1 MPVREM
7 KKFRYVLVVGIILLD
22 QAVKLLVRTAMYV
35 GQSFPVLADFFHI
48 TYVQNR
54 GAAFSILSGKFLLL
68 VGVPAAA
75 VIFALWYMEK
85 HIDCHWTLMLS
96 LCLII
101 SGGIGNL
108 IDRVI
113 MGFVTDMFD
122 FGFFPVFNVADI
134 AVCVGAG
141 FLILYTFWFS
151 EKEQISGSNA

>member
-108 IDRVI
+108 IDRVF

-134 AVCVGAG
+134 CVVAG
-141 FLILYTFWFS
+141 CGLMIVYLIVFENRNGS
-151 EKEQISGSNA
+151 SGKNK

>member
-75 VIFALWYMEK
+75 VIFALWYME
-85 HIDCHWTLMLS
+85 
-96 LCLII
+96 
-101 SGGIGNL
+101 
-108 IDRVI
+108 
-113 MGFVTDMFD
+113 
-122 FGFFPVFNVADI
+122 
-134 AVCVGAG
+134 
-141 FLILYTFWFS
+141 
-151 EKEQISGSNA
+151 